1 LIELKLVV
9 FGSSRLGAI
18 LGKGDIVDLNLAYA
32 AYLKKEGVGRPYAH
46 ACSSLPSCQQVFIEE
61 GETALCA
68 AREAIEYVEKNLEKG
83 ATGPRGEKIVYKPEE
98 AHIRAPL
105 PSLAS
110 RIACAGANFY
120 DHAAGAASMR
130 GTTVTVEDIKR
141 DVEAGKHVPW
151 GFWKFARNVA
161 GPDEAVVY
169 PAKTQR
175 LDYEVEVAAI
185 FGKAGKDIP
194 EAEAM
199 DYVFGYTILNDF
211 SLRDVREQQG
221 SFAWGKNFDTSVGLG
236 PCVVTKDEIPDPYVL
251 GLELRVNGQLRQNG
265 SMKDM
270 IRRFPFCISHLTK
283 DFTFYAGDMISGGTC
298 AGTAMDTTPRD
309 AEGRTSPEK
318 FLKPGDL
325 VEATVE
331 SIGTLR
337 NRVIRKPQK

>member
-9 FGSSRLGAI
+9 FSPNRLGAI
-18 LGKGDIVDLNLAYA
+18 LGKGEIVDLNLAYA
-32 AYLKKEGVGRPYAH
+32 SHLKEEGLSRPYAH
-46 ACSSLPSCQQVFIEE
+46 ACSSLPSCLQAFIEE

-68 AREAIEYVEKNLEKG
+68 AREAIEYVEKSLEKG
-83 ATGPRGEKIVYKPEE
+83 IMAPRGEKIVYKPEE

-130 GTTVTVEDIKR
+130 GTKVTVDDIKR

-161 GPDEAVVY
+161 GPDEAVIY

-175 LDYEVEVAAI
+175 LDYEVEVAAV

-194 EAEAM
+194 ESEAM

-251 GLELRVNGQLRQNG
+251 GMELKVNGQLRQNG

-270 IRRFPFCISHLTK
+270 IRRFPFWISHLTR
-283 DFTFYAGDMISGGTC
+283 DFTFYPGDIISGGTC

-309 AEGRTSPEK
+309 AEGKTSPEK
-318 FLKPGDL
+318 FLKPGDI

-331 SIGTLR
+331 KIGTLR
-337 NRVIRKPQK
+337 NKVTQKS